1 MKNTI
6 LPVQPSLILRTDNY
20 QRLDSDLDG
29 ISHFYRYCVKDG
41 KGKEFHAVPDGSTD
55 LLFEICEHGVN
66 TYMGGTV
73 LQVKEWEM
81 EENCIYFGVR
91 FLPGKALFPQGMTI
105 GDVVDADVCVE
116 NQDLAGNLAE
126 KIALEKDFQKQAAV
140 FSDYYCRVRAK
151 QTQKE
156 NSSVEIEKFIRR
168 KMYET
173 AGNISITELAKQ
185 SGYSACYIRRCF
197 ESVHGISP
205 KVFGKFIRFQR
216 MLHSIG
222 ENADQ
227 AQLEALA
234 ADCGYYDQSHMMK
247 DFKKFSGMT
256 PDGYRK
262 ELLTLKADAG
272 KKLS

>member
-55 LLFEICEHGVN
+55 LLFEISEHGVN

-116 NQDLAGNLAE
+116 NQDLAGNLA
-126 KIALEKDFQKQAAV
+126 
-140 FSDYYCRVRAK
+140 
-151 QTQKE
+151 
-156 NSSVEIEKFIRR
+156 EKFIRR

>member
-29 ISHFYRYCVKDG
+29 ISHYYRYCVKDG

-55 LLFEICEHGVN
+55 LLFEIGEHGVN

-140 FSDYYCRVRAK
+140 FQIIIAVSEPNRHKKRTVLLRLKSLSGEKCMKRP
-151 QTQKE
+151 
-156 NSSVEIEKFIRR
+156 EIFPLR
-168 KMYET
+168 
-173 AGNISITELAKQ
+173 N
-185 SGYSACYIRRCF
+185 
-197 ESVHGISP
+197 
-205 KVFGKFIRFQR
+205 
-216 MLHSIG
+216 
-222 ENADQ
+222 
-227 AQLEALA
+227 
-234 ADCGYYDQSHMMK
+234 
-247 DFKKFSGMT
+247 
-256 PDGYRK
+256 
-262 ELLTLKADAG
+262 
-272 KKLS
+272 

>member
-29 ISHFYRYCVKDG
+29 ISHYYRYCVKDG

-55 LLFEICEHGVN
+55 LLFEIGEHGVN

-185 SGYSACYIRRCF
+185 SGYSAMLYP
-197 ESVHGISP
+197 SV
-205 KVFGKFIRFQR
+205 
-216 MLHSIG
+216 L
-222 ENADQ
+222 
-227 AQLEALA
+227 
-234 ADCGYYDQSHMMK
+234 
-247 DFKKFSGMT
+247 
-256 PDGYRK
+256 
-262 ELLTLKADAG
+262 
-272 KKLS
+272 

>member
-41 KGKEFHAVPDGSTD
+41 KGKEFHAVP
-55 LLFEICEHGVN
+55 
-66 TYMGGTV
+66 
-73 LQVKEWEM
+73 
-81 EENCIYFGVR
+81 VR